1 VLSGT
6 LDRAA
11 GENVGLYAIGQG
23 SLAANPN
30 YTLSVTGSSLSIT
43 PASLQVTANAVSRV
57 YGDADP
63 ALTYAVSGLKRGDSA
78 TAVLSGTLDR
88 AAGENVGLY
97 AIGQGSLAANPN
109 YTLSVTGSSLSI
121 TPASLQ
127 VTANAVSR
135 VYGDPDP
142 ALTYAVSGLKR
153 GDSATAVLSGVLT
166 RIAGSNAGTYAINQG
181 SLVTNANYTI
191 RYQGAALTV
200 TPALLTV
207 AVDSVSRVAGAANPI
222 FTARYQGLV
231 NGDGVS
237 SLTGL
242 AFTTSATV
250 DSPAG
255 AYAIKAGGIRNGN
268 YDITYIDGVLT
279 VTGAGSLPAAIAN
292 VAPLTTITQLPQPPN
307 VASATAV
314 LNSVAAPAPT
324 GTMTTSSAGVAG
336 GAGVTRSSGSNPPA
350 ASISAGAALAATTQ
364 VVQSASGSA
373 ADEDSK
379 TEEMIPGLL
388 GQQRRLPSEAP
399 EGTPGLEQQFPNLGR
414 VW

>member
-1 VLSGT
+1 SN
-6 LDRAA
+6 A
-11 GENVGLYAIGQG
+11 
-23 SLAANPN
+23 N
-30 YTLSVTGSSLSIT
+30 YTLSVTGSTLSIT
-43 PASLQVTANAVSRV
+43 PAALTVTANAVSRV

-63 ALTYAVSGLKRGDSA
+63 ALSYSVAGLKRGDSA

-88 AAGENVGLY
+88 AAGENVGTYAISQGSLASNANYTLSVTGSTLSITPAALTVTANAISRVYGDADPALIYSVAGLKRGDSAAAVLSGALDRVAGENVGLY
-97 AIGQGSLAANPN
+97 AIGQGSL
-109 YTLSVTGSSLSI
+109 
-121 TPASLQ
+121 
-127 VTANAVSR
+127 
-135 VYGDPDP
+135 
-142 ALTYAVSGLKR
+142 
-153 GDSATAVLSGVLT
+153 
-166 RIAGSNAGTYAINQG
+166 IA
-181 SLVTNANYTI
+181 NANYTI
-191 RYQGAALTV
+191 RYQGAALTI

-207 AVDSVSRVAGAANPI
+207 AVDSVSRAAGVANPV

-231 NGDGVS
+231 NGDGVA

-268 YDITYIDGVLT
+268 YDITYIDGLLT
-279 VTGAGSLPAAIAN
+279 VTGGGSLPAAVAN
-292 VAPLTTITQLPQPPN
+292 VAPVTTITQLPQTPS
-307 VASATAV
+307 VASATAA
-314 LNSVAAPAPT
+314 LASVAAPVVANAGSITTAP
-324 GTMTTSSAGVAG
+324 AGLAS
-336 GAGVTRSSGSNPPA
+336 GAGTTGGSGSNPPA
-350 ASISAGAALAATTQ
+350 ASISADAALAATTQ